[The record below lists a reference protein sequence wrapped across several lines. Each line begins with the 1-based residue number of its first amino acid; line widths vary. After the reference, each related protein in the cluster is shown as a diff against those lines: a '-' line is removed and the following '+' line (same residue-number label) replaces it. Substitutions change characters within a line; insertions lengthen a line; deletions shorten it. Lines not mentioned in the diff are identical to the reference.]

1 MKASG
6 VTAFGVKRPAAA
18 LPPVHQ
24 RMIDYLLA
32 LVDRDNR
39 AVRLLVLVPAGSLVM
54 AGLLIIAL
62 SRIAGTPALAPSQ
75 SSTAADAE
83 GQVEARMDV
92 PLLTEDEVREM
103 MASPGPA
110 VTR

>member
-6 VTAFGVKRPAAA
+6 VTAFGVKRRA
-18 LPPVHQ
+18 
-24 RMIDYLLA
+24 
-32 LVDRDNR
+32 VDRDNGV
-39 AVRLLVLVPAGSLVM
+39 VRLLVLVPTGSIVM

-62 SRIAGTPALAPSQ
+62 SRTAGTPAIPPSQ

-83 GQVEARMDV
+83 GQVEARTDG
-92 PLLTEDEVREM
+92 PLITEDEVREM
-103 MASPGPA
+103 MASPGLA